1 LPASGDHRDRNLLR
15 ALVEQEE
22 SGIFRA
28 RSAID
33 GVERLVA
40 YDKLSNYPIYATV
53 ARSSDSIVAEWRQ
66 SLLTHLYFGVP
77 ATLGLMALSLL
88 ALRRTRL
95 EQAAMERAREATRQR
110 DVAEDALRQ
119 SQKMEAVGQL
129 TGGVAH
135 DFNNLLTVVMG
146 NLELAQRQLEN
157 WTEASQD
164 RMRRTLAQAMRGA
177 QRGATLTQRLLAF
190 SRRQPLSPKPL
201 DLNKLVGGLTEFLRR
216 ALGEIV
222 DLETV
227 GSAGLWKVEAD
238 PAQLEC

>member
-1 LPASGDHRDRNLLR
+1 AARERACSFDGVIAVTVSPEYFQDFYAKLIGTTRDLSAGLTRTDGLGLVHHPLPASGAHRDRNLLR

-53 ARSSDSIVAEWRQ
+53 ARSSDSIVAEWSQ

-95 EQAAMERAREATRQR
+95 EQ
-110 DVAEDALRQ
+110 
-119 SQKMEAVGQL
+119 
-129 TGGVAH
+129 
-135 DFNNLLTVVMG
+135 
-146 NLELAQRQLEN
+146 
-157 WTEASQD
+157 
-164 RMRRTLAQAMRGA
+164 
-177 QRGATLTQRLLAF
+177 
-190 SRRQPLSPKPL
+190 
-201 DLNKLVGGLTEFLRR
+201 
-216 ALGEIV
+216 
-222 DLETV
+222 
-227 GSAGLWKVEAD
+227 
-238 PAQLEC
+238 